1 MSKLTILLVL
11 IGSCLSNHMIAQP
24 LDSILM
30 LVVENNA
37 ALKSLHLEFEAEAM
51 KADQVSQLPD
61 PQLGIGVPVLR
72 PETRLGPQVMMVSA
86 SQMFPWFGT
95 LNSKKDVVISMSKVK
110 FERIEAERLM
120 IFNKVKMAYFKLQFL
135 KEKERILADIL
146 IQLNAMKNISLAK
159 VEAGM
164 TSTANVLRVQLRID
178 ELSITL
184 QKIKHEEQKENAIIN
199 EMTLQPTSNRIRTE
213 GLLEL
218 PIISFDLEQY
228 RNKILSDFPMMRML
242 DLQKEVSQERLDVN
256 NKMGAPKLGV
266 GLDYSLVNPR
276 TDMDPMYNGRDIL
289 IPKIMLTVPLY
300 RKEYRAKEK
309 EELLIQQSLDFSKE
323 QLEAELLSMLVQ
335 FHADYENAVLDHQLA
350 GQQMETAGSA
360 YSILLSEYSSSGK
373 GFDDLLQVQMQLMN
387 YQLQV
392 KQSLLSAKLAV
403 SNIERLTDY

>member
-276 TDMDPMYNGRDIL
+276 TDMDPMYNSRDIL

>member
-30 LVVENNA
+30 MVVENNA

>member
-11 IGSCLSNHMIAQP
+11 IGSCLSNRMNAQP

-37 ALKSLHLEFEAEAM
+37 SLKSLHLEFEAEAM
-51 KADQVSQLPD
+51 RADQVSQLPD
-61 PQLGIGVPVLR
+61 PQLGIGVPFLR

-135 KEKERILADIL
+135 REKERILADIL

-178 ELSITL
+178 ELNNTL
-184 QKIKHEEQKENAIIN
+184 QKIKQEEQKENAIIN
-199 EMTLQPTSNRIRTE
+199 QLTLQPTANRIRTV
-213 GLLEL
+213 GLFEM

-228 RNKILSDFPMMRML
+228 RSKILNEFPMMRML

-266 GLDYSLVNPR
+266 GLDYSMVNPR

>member
-276 TDMDPMYNGRDIL
+276 TDMDPMYNSRDIL

-335 FHADYENAVLDHQLA
+335 FHANYENAVLDHQLA